1 MNVGM
6 GKEQSMIYTE
16 RLKEIITNKVKVS
29 DTLGGDDLLWSS
41 YVRQINGTENKLD
54 ICKRSNFG
62 RENSSVGLTVPYTRF
77 CTLPDNKIPCK
88 ARS

>member
-6 GKEQSMIYTE
+6 DKEQSMIYTE

-41 YVRQINGTENKLD
+41 YVR
-54 ICKRSNFG
+54 
-62 RENSSVGLTVPYTRF
+62 
-77 CTLPDNKIPCK
+77 
-88 ARS
+88 

>member
-29 DTLGGDDLLWSS
+29 DTLDGDDLLWSS
-41 YVRQINGTENKLD
+41 YVR
-54 ICKRSNFG
+54 
-62 RENSSVGLTVPYTRF
+62 
-77 CTLPDNKIPCK
+77 
-88 ARS
+88 